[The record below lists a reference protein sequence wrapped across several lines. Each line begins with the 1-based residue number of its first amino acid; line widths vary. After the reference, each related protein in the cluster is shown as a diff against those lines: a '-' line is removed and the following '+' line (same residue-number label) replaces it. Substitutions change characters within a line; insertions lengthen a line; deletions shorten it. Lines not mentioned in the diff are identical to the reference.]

1 MKRFF
6 RRYGGFTRCAME
18 EKMAYKKGFFMNGTS
33 QLPSIFSSILLW
45 RVLFMEQSTIQGYN
59 WDQMILYALITS
71 MLNATLSFNTEMR
84 LSEKIRNGSVA
95 SNLTK
100 PIDFQNM
107 CFFEALG
114 QSLVEGGNAAGIV
127 VVIAVLFT
135 DLSPYLSPL
144 NLLLFF
150 LSLFLAFLLKFSLA
164 YIGGLMGFFT
174 SNGYGIAYF
183 RQVITDIFSGAMLP
197 LAFFPRW
204 FQSLAGALP
213 FQASVYLPTQI
224 FLGRVNGREAIW
236 TLLLQVF
243 WVIVMWVLGK
253 ILFGFAVRKVTI
265 QGG

>member
-6 RRYGGFTRCAME
+6 RRYIGFTRCAIE
-18 EKMAYKKGFFMNGTS
+18 EKMAYKKGFFFNGTS
-33 QLPSIFSSILLW
+33 QLISIFGSILLW
-45 RVLFMEQSTIQGYN
+45 RVLFLEQSTIQGYN

-71 MLNATLSFNTEMR
+71 MLNATLSFSTEMK
-84 LSEKIRNGSVA
+84 LSGKIRDGSVA
-95 SNLTK
+95 SDLTK
-100 PIDFQNM
+100 PLDFQNM

-114 QSLVEGGNAAGIV
+114 QSLVEGGNAAAIV
-127 VVIAVLFT
+127 LIIAVLFT

-150 LSLFLAFLLKFSLA
+150 FSVLLAFLLKFSLT
-164 YIGGLMGFFT
+164 YIAGLLGFFT

-197 LAFFPRW
+197 LSFFPRW
-204 FQSLAGALP
+204 FQALSGVLP

-224 FLGRVNGREAIW
+224 FLGRITGSEVFR
-236 TLLLQVF
+236 TLGLQVL
-243 WVIVMWVLGK
+243 WVIAMWVLGK